1 MGRQVGGFVDEA
13 FNTHGNTA
21 DEFVQLMENARTRAG
36 DVRYD
41 AARATA
47 GDVDLNR
54 TLQTLEDIRDP
65 AGVLGSPVTSGQTV
79 APGGVEQAARLI
91 GREGA
96 GPTGAAD
103 FNVMLDTKRQIG
115 DIASEAQRAGRNYE
129 ASQVGR
135 IQRELDSALQ
145 QASPGYRRAN
155 DTFSRMSRPIEAV
168 EQGQRAVG
176 RGRAAD
182 NINTFNQMERPGQR
196 GFRVGYADKL
206 NESLGGPSVG
216 GRINQML
223 HGDMAD
229 EIGAFATPGKADLLN
244 EQLQRSADMIRT
256 GNIAN
261 GGSPTAELLS
271 QQGDIGIDPI
281 AAGGQLLSG
290 NVGGAIKSLLGGL
303 SNGMNGNTE
312 AVRNQLIPMLLSGK
326 VGGPQGGVNI
336 GNLLQSLQDQ
346 TAARQAAGINIRR
359 GMSSSILPTILNN
372 QNSPSTVNVTPE
384 SQEAFIN
391 RARLYG
397 GR

>member
-1 MGRQVGGFVDEA
+1 
-13 FNTHGNTA
+13 
-21 DEFVQLMENARTRAG
+21 
-36 DVRYD
+36 
-41 AARATA
+41 
-47 GDVDLNR
+47 
-54 TLQTLEDIRDP
+54 
-65 AGVLGSPVTSGQTV
+65 
-79 APGGVEQAARLI
+79 
-91 GREGA
+91 
-96 GPTGAAD
+96 
-103 FNVMLDTKRQIG
+103 
-115 DIASEAQRAGRNYE
+115 
-129 ASQVGR
+129 
-135 IQRELDSALQ
+135 
-145 QASPGYRRAN
+145 
-155 DTFSRMSRPIEAV
+155 MSRPIEAV

-176 RGRAAD
+176 RGRAVD
-182 NINTFNQMERPGQR
+182 NINTFNQMERPGQQ

-206 NESLGGPSVG
+206 NEGLGGPSVG
-216 GRINQML
+216 GRINEML

-229 EIGAFATPGKADLLN
+229 EIGTFATPGKADVLN

-281 AAGGQLLSG
+281 AAGSQLLSG
-290 NVGGAIKSLLGGL
+290 NFGGAIKSLLGGL

-359 GMSSSILPTILNN
+359 GISSSILPTIL
-372 QNSPSTVNVTPE
+372 QNSNAPSSVNVTPE
-384 SQEAFIN
+384 SQEAFVN